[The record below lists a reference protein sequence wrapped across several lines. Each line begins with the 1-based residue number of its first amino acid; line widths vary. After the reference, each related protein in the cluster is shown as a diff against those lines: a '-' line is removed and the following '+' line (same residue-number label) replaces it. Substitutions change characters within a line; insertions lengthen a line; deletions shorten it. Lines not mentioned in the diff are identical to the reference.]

1 MAKLPSLSGDELV
14 KALTKAGFQVVRQK
28 GSHVSMKRGKSR
40 TVIPLHKELAK
51 GTLFG
56 IMKQC
61 GLTKEDL
68 ISIIEKK

>member
-1 MAKLPSLSGDELV
+1 MPKLPSLSGDELI

-28 GSHVSMKRGKSR
+28 GSHVSMQKAKSR

-56 IMKQC
+56 ILKQC

-68 ISIIEKK
+68 ISILEKK